1 VTLYRGQEI
10 VATRRTNSEAV
21 LRGRK
26 VLVGVTGG
34 IAAYKAAALVSRL
47 VQEGADVSVVMTEA
61 ATRFVGPLT
70 FQTLTSR
77 PVYVDQFAA
86 PEVHHTDHIAL
97 TDRTEIVAV
106 APATA
111 NIIGKL
117 AHGIA
122 DDLLSTL
129 LLAVD
134 VPVLMAPAMN
144 VRMWNHPA
152 VQANVAA
159 IGSRGVR
166 FVGPATGRLA
176 CGTSGKGRMAEP
188 DDIFAE
194 IVKIMGSRAKA

>member
-1 VTLYRGQEI
+1 MAAQR
-10 VATRRTNSEAV
+10 ANREAV
-21 LRGRK
+21 LKDREI
-26 VLVGVTGG
+26 LVGVTGG
-34 IAAYKAAALVSRL
+34 IAAYKTAALVSRL
-47 VQEGADVSVVMTEA
+47 VQEGAGVSVVMTEA

-70 FQTLTSR
+70 FQTLTGR
-77 PVYVDQFAA
+77 PVSLNPFVA
-86 PEVHHTDHIAL
+86 PETYRSDHVAL
-97 TDRTEIVAV
+97 ADLAEIVVV

-111 NIIGKL
+111 DILGKL

-152 VQANVAA
+152 VQANVTAL
-159 IGSRGVR
+159 GSRGVR
-166 FVGPATGRLA
+166 FVGPGEGRLA

-194 IVKIMGSRAKA
+194 IVKIMGGRAKA

>member
-1 VTLYRGQEI
+1 M
-10 VATRRTNSEAV
+10 ATRRANPEVS
-21 LRGRK
+21 LNGRE

-34 IAAYKAAALVSRL
+34 IAAYKTAALVSRL
-47 VQEGADVSVVMTEA
+47 VQAGAGVSVVMTEA

-77 PVYVDQFAA
+77 PVYIDQFAA
-86 PEVHHTDHIAL
+86 PEAYHTDHIAL
-97 TDRTEIVAV
+97 ADRAEIVVV

-117 AHGIA
+117 ANGIA

-129 LLAVD
+129 LLALD

-144 VRMWNHPA
+144 VHMWNHPA
-152 VQANVAA
+152 VQANVATIRSQCVHF
-159 IGSRGVR
+159 IG
-166 FVGPATGRLA
+166 PEEGRLA

-188 DDIFAE
+188 DDIFDE
-194 IVKIMGSRAKA
+194 LVKIMGGRAKA

>member
-1 VTLYRGQEI
+1 MAAKPIIETLK
-10 VATRRTNSEAV
+10 
-21 LRGRK
+21 GRE
-26 VLVGVTGG
+26 VLVGVAGG
-34 IAAYKAAALVSRL
+34 IAAYKTAALVSRL
-47 VQEGADVSVVMTEA
+47 VQAGAGVSVIMTEA

-77 PVYVDQFAA
+77 PVYTDQFAA
-86 PEVHHTDHIAL
+86 PEIYHTDHIAL
-97 TDRTEIVAV
+97 ADRAEIVVV

-111 NIIGKL
+111 NLIGKL
-117 AHGIA
+117 ANGIA

-144 VRMWNHPA
+144 VKMWNHPA
-152 VQANVAA
+152 VRTNVAV
-159 IGSRGVR
+159 IGERGVR
-166 FVGPATGRLA
+166 MVGPEAGRLA

-194 IVKIMGSRAKA
+194 ILKIMGGRAKV

>member
-1 VTLYRGQEI
+1 MAAQR
-10 VATRRTNSEAV
+10 ANREAV
-21 LRGRK
+21 LKGREI
-26 VLVGVTGG
+26 LVGVTGG
-34 IAAYKAAALVSRL
+34 IAAYKTAALVSRL
-47 VQEGADVSVVMTEA
+47 VQAGAGVSVVMTAA

-77 PVYVDQFAA
+77 PVCVDQFAA
-86 PEVHHTDHIAL
+86 PEVYHTDHVAL
-97 TDRTEIVAV
+97 ADLAQIVVV

-111 NIIGKL
+111 NTIGKL

-152 VQANVAA
+152 VAANVAA
-159 IGSRGVR
+159 IGSRGVQ
-166 FVGPATGRLA
+166 FVGPEAGRLA

-188 DDIFAE
+188 DDIFAQILATLE
-194 IVKIMGSRAKA
+194 SLPKRNDQ